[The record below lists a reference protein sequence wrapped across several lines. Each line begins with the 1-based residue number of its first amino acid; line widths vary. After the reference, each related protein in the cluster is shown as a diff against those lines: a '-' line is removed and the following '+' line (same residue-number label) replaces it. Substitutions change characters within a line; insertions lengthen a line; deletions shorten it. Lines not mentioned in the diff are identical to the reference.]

1 MDTFFAAQASL
12 VTLNNDHEP
21 FSDQCFYNVET
32 SQLSCTENQ
41 LTGFYMIGTLALK
54 RLQYSKETLSQDFQ
68 KKLKR

>member
-12 VTLNNDHEP
+12 VSLKNDHEP
-21 FSDQCFYNVET
+21 FSDQCFY
-32 SQLSCTENQ
+32 
-41 LTGFYMIGTLALK
+41 MIGTLVLK